1 MFGKVVIMMSDKQHF
16 DFLKVYAL
24 SNPKGT
30 VKAFGKWDGTEDYI
44 DIIGDIKKSLSYL
57 DNIPR
62 VILMSANTYSCFV
75 SRISFSC
82 LRDLGE
88 IFGCVPSD
96 KSWLDVNNQYDDDC
110 VIIVARIRN
119 PYRDSGPDT
128 LAVLIKIR

>member
-1 MFGKVVIMMSDKQHF
+1 MTEVTKMSLGEQFK
-16 DFLKVYAL
+16 FLKNVAL
-24 SNPKGT
+24 NNPKGI
-30 VKAFGKWDGTEDYI
+30 VEAFGNWDGTEDFV

-88 IFGCVPSD
+88 IFGCVASD

-110 VIIVARIRN
+110 VIIVARSRN
-119 PYRDSGPDT
+119 PYGGSGPDP

>member
-1 MFGKVVIMMSDKQHF
+1 MMSDKQHF

-30 VKAFGKWDGTEDYI
+30 VKAFGKWDGTEDFV

-88 IFGCVPSD
+88 IFGCVTSD
-96 KSWLDVNNQYDDDC
+96 RSWLDVNNQYDDDC
-110 VIIVARIRN
+110 VIIVARSRD
-119 PYRDSGPDT
+119 PYGGSGPDP